1 MQISSIYINICIIY
15 IHCIYINTL
24 AGAEGCRSGDTRGEM
39 FTGKINYV
47 FGFYFG
53 DSVRSLPRIYYINS
67 ARLCCLPTKHLP
79 AYTDLPRST
88 WPTRPPTSPRIYLF
102 AVALETLKM
111 SDNGS
116 LNTTVFSLHIYR
128 IPATVL
134 RITPAW
140 NCDSASFFSTPLL
153 CFLFTSLKK
162 SQRSS
167 VPAIAHLL
175 HPYPVVVH
183 HL

>member
-1 MQISSIYINICIIY
+1 MQISSIYINICI
-15 IHCIYINTL
+15 YINTF
-24 AGAEGCRSGDTRGEM
+24 AGAESCRSGDTRGEM

-53 DSVRSLPRIYYINS
+53 DSVRSLPRIYYIHS

-88 WPTRPPTSPRIYLF
+88 WPTRPPTPPRIYLF

-140 NCDSASFFSTPLL
+140 NCDSASFFFHPLIVFPFYLIKKIPTVFCSRDRTPPPPLPRNS
-153 CFLFTSLKK
+153 TSL
-162 SQRSS
+162 
-167 VPAIAHLL
+167 VINI
-175 HPYPVVVH
+175 
-183 HL
+183 